1 MDSEYTQM
9 ESEKIQAGLH
19 SQNTKCLQAKL
30 KHAVFFQLYWYSC
43 EINFNQKVQP
53 VSKIAMKM

>member
-9 ESEKIQAGLH
+9 ESEKIQAGLY

-30 KHAVFFQLYWYSC
+30 KHAVFFQLY
-43 EINFNQKVQP
+43 
-53 VSKIAMKM
+53 